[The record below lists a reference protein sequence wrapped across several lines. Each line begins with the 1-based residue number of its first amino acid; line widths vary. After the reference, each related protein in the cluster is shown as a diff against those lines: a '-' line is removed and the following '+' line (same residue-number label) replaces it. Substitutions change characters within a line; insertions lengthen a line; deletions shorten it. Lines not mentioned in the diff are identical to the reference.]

1 MRIVVVGAGPAGLA
15 AAVTAAENGADVCLL
30 DENPQP
36 GGQIWRQGIKSAIP
50 KAAQQWF
57 RRLQAQKIESH
68 FGMTVVG
75 AEPGV
80 VTALTAG
87 DGTRKF
93 SYDSL
98 ILATG
103 ARELFLPFPGWTLP
117 NVMGCGGAQA
127 FLKAGWP
134 VKGLRLVVAGSGPLL
149 LAVASAF
156 KDKGAIVVGIVEQAN
171 TGSLIRFGASL
182 LQHPEKL
189 GDGMRYGWKCFPTMM
204 KSGTWISRARGG
216 EHLQSVMATNG
227 HREWEWECDVLAC
240 GFGLIP
246 NTELAESLGCILEAG
261 RVKVDAEQRTSQSNI
276 YSVGESTGIGG
287 ESVALLEG
295 EIASLSILK
304 SANLPSKI
312 HARGRW
318 NGFQRDL
325 ENCFRL
331 RPEVLGLAE
340 SDTVV
345 CRCED
350 VTFGSL
356 KSLPNQRTA
365 KLYTRCGM
373 GPCQGRVCGPAC
385 RAIFGWELNKPRWPL
400 VPVEM
405 GALLS

>member
-57 RRLQAQKIESH
+57 RRLHAQKIESH

-75 AEPGV
+75 AEPGG
-80 VTALTAG
+80 VTALTPG
-87 DGTRKF
+87 TGTRKF

-127 FLKAGWP
+127 LLKAGWP

-156 KDKGAIVVGIVEQAN
+156 KDKGANVVGMVEQAN
-171 TGSLIRFGASL
+171 AGSLIRFGASL

-189 GDGMRYGWKCFPTMM
+189 GDGMRYGWNCFPTVM
-204 KSGTWISRARGG
+204 KSGTWISRARG
-216 EHLQSVMATNG
+216 EQHVQSVVATNG

-304 SANLPSKI
+304 STALPSKI

-350 VTFGSL
+350 VTYGSL
-356 KSLPNQRTA
+356 KSLPDQRTA

-385 RAIFGWELNKPRWPL
+385 RAMFGWELNKPRWPL